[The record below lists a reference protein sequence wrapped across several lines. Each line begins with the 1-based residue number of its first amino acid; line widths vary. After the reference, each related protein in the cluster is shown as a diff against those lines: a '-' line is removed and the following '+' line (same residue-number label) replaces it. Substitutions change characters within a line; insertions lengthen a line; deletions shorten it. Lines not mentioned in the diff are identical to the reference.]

1 MSEHNDSLESL
12 FRESIKA
19 QIALTEQLGKATAM
33 LSNATMEM
41 ARLADELV
49 ADRESM
55 GPESEIGDTY
65 QTMDGQ

>member
-1 MSEHNDSLESL
+1 MNEHNDSLESL

-19 QIALTEQLGKATAM
+19 QIALTEQLGKATMM
-33 LSNATMEM
+33 LSNATAEM

-49 ADRESM
+49 ADREVM
-55 GPESEIGDTY
+55 GPESDIDDLS

>member
-1 MSEHNDSLESL
+1 MSEHNDSLESM

-19 QIALTEQLGKATAM
+19 QIVLTEQLGKATAM
-33 LSNATMEM
+33 LSNAMMEM

-49 ADRESM
+49 ADRENM
-55 GPESEIGDTY
+55 ELESEIGDAH